1 MIKNKLNLASLC
13 VAFCFFGCGET
24 GTRMSR
30 VNQLI
35 SEIKNKKVSYTND
48 NTYAAFRKN
57 THVDFELK
65 IEQEKERNRKAFTS
79 RKDSKKEQQT
89 WENEMKY
96 IDYLPEYVE
105 AAFSNK
111 TDIPKDKIPTFPSDI
126 SSFLTK
132 DIYIDNSQSS
142 LKPEVL
148 ANLVGF
154 VLTTRAIELMALYPD
169 QFEQIKNALYK
180 TYDEVFY
187 NVTGLKISLR
197 DMCYS
202 PNANSTDVVLN
213 NIDYKSFKML
223 SGFCLFTIE
232 RYSFYGKKV
241 SSEEDADL
249 SKICHDNL
257 WGGSSKALMNNTA
270 YTLFLNSVKTSAK
283 ECRTIIQNHLKPFV
297 VITDKFDITNTK
309 ATIADM
315 KELRNIEKKLINLS
329 EAFEQREG
337 KIFIKK
343 ENNTIISCTNNTSAS
358 FVQTTEMKTHAA
370 LIKRFIGKDFIQ
382 LLNTGLKDAGSETV
396 KQQKK
401 QPDTNIYNVAIAPC
415 KIS

>member
-1 MIKNKLNLASLC
+1 MLKNKLNLASLC
-13 VAFCFFGCGET
+13 VAFCFLGCGET
-24 GTRMSR
+24 GSPKSR
-30 VNQLI
+30 VDQLL
-35 SEIKNKKVSYTND
+35 SGIKNKKVNYTKD
-48 NTYAAFRKN
+48 TIYAAFRKN
-57 THVDFELK
+57 TNVDFELK
-65 IEQEKERNRKAFTS
+65 IEQEKERSRKAFTS
-79 RKDSKKEQQT
+79 RKDGKKEQQT

-111 TDIPKDKIPTFPSDI
+111 MDIPKNQIPTFPSDI

-132 DIYIDNSQSS
+132 DIYSDDSHSS

-154 VLTTRAIELMALYPD
+154 VLTTRAIELMVLYPEKFD
-169 QFEQIKNALYK
+169 QIKDALYK
-180 TYDEVFY
+180 TYDDVFY
-187 NVTGLKISLR
+187 KVTGLKISFR
-197 DMCYS
+197 DMCDS
-202 PNANSTDVVLN
+202 PNANSTNVVFS

-223 SGFCLFTIE
+223 SGFCLFAIE
-232 RYSFYGKKV
+232 RYGFYGKKV

-257 WGGSSKALMNNTA
+257 WGGSSKALMDDTA

-283 ECRTIIQNHLKPFV
+283 ECRAIIKDHLQPFV

-315 KELRNIEKKLINLS
+315 KELRNFEKKIINLS
-329 EAFEQREG
+329 GAFEQREG

-343 ENNTIISCTNNTSAS
+343 DNNTIISCTNNTSAS
-358 FVQTTEMKTHAA
+358 FVTTTEMKNHAT
-370 LIKRFIGKDFIQ
+370 LIKKFIGKDFIQ
-382 LLNTGLKDAGSETV
+382 LLKDGLTKAGTETE

-401 QPDTNIYNVAIAPC
+401 QSDTTIYDMPIAPC
-415 KIS
+415 KI

>member
-1 MIKNKLNLASLC
+1 MLKNKLNLASLC
-13 VAFCFFGCGET
+13 VAFCFLGCGET
-24 GTRMSR
+24 GSPKSR
-30 VNQLI
+30 VDQLL
-35 SEIKNKKVSYTND
+35 SGIKNKKVNYTKD
-48 NTYAAFRKN
+48 TIYAAFRKN
-57 THVDFELK
+57 TNVDFELK
-65 IEQEKERNRKAFTS
+65 IEQEKERSRKAFTS
-79 RKDSKKEQQT
+79 RKDGKKEQQT

-111 TDIPKDKIPTFPSDI
+111 MDIPKNQIPTFPSDI

-132 DIYIDNSQSS
+132 DIYSDDSHSS

-154 VLTTRAIELMALYPD
+154 VLTTRAIELMVLYPEKFD
-169 QFEQIKNALYK
+169 QIKDALYK
-180 TYDEVFY
+180 TYDDVFY
-187 NVTGLKISLR
+187 KVTGLKISFR
-197 DMCYS
+197 DMCDS
-202 PNANSTDVVLN
+202 PNANSTNVVFS

-223 SGFCLFTIE
+223 SGFCLFAIE
-232 RYSFYGKKV
+232 RYGFYGKKV

-257 WGGSSKALMNNTA
+257 WGGSSKALMDDTA

-283 ECRTIIQNHLKPFV
+283 ECRAIIKDHLQPFV

-315 KELRNIEKKLINLS
+315 KELRKIEETLINLS
-329 EAFEQREG
+329 EAFEQRGE

-343 ENNTIISCTNNTSAS
+343 DNNKIFVCNNNSVS
-358 FVQTTEMKTHAA
+358 FVPTTEMKNHAA
-370 LIKRFIGKDFIQ
+370 LIKRFLGKDVIQ
-382 LLNTGLKDAGSETV
+382 ILNDGLKKAGSETV
-396 KQQKK
+396 KQQNT
-401 QPDTNIYNVAIAPC
+401 QPNTNIYNVAITPC
-415 KIS
+415 RI